1 MRTEKVPF
9 RASVGTVA
17 TPTARYIVPL
27 GAQEYRT
34 DSLAAS
40 GQVYSVRR
48 IFVARSSAASFV
60 GVAYAFVVA
69 MMGTTMPTPLY
80 ALYEVEF
87 GFSVFVVT
95 LVFAAYAVGVL
106 AALLAF
112 GRWSDSL
119 GRRPMLLAAIGF
131 GLISAVVFVTAG
143 SLTALVIGRVL
154 SGLSAGIFV
163 GTATVT
169 LIELVPDKWRDRAP
183 AIATAA
189 NIGGLGL
196 GPLVAGLLA
205 EYLPQPLRLTFFVD
219 IGLLAV
225 AALAVFL
232 APETVRVAAGAR
244 PQMQRLSVP
253 ADVRGAFLR
262 ASIGG
267 FAGFAVLGLFTAVS
281 PGFIAGVLQIDN
293 HAVTGVVVFAVFAA
307 SATAQILLGR
317 ADPTSAQR
325 WGCFVLTVGLV
336 VLALSL
342 LLTSLPVLVIAALLC
357 GVGQGVTFSNG
368 MAAIAA
374 GLPPERRAEVTS
386 TFFVVLYVA
395 ISLPVIGAG
404 AAANEWGLVTAGLV
418 FSALVAALAAVAFV
432 LLTLDGRKARESHYA

>member
-1 MRTEKVPF
+1 MTRS
-9 RASVGTVA
+9 RA
-17 TPTARYIVPL
+17 
-27 GAQEYRT
+27 
-34 DSLAAS
+34 AA
-40 GQVYSVRR
+40 
-48 IFVARSSAASFV
+48 FV

-80 ALYEVEF
+80 ALYEIEF

-106 AALLAF
+106 GALLAF

-119 GRRPMLLAAIGF
+119 GRRPMLLAAIVF
-131 GLISAVVFVTAG
+131 GLVSAVVFVTAD

-169 LIELVPDKWRDRAP
+169 LIELVPDAWRDRAP

-205 EYLPQPLRLTFFVD
+205 EYFPHPLRLTFFVD
-219 IGLLAV
+219 IALLAV
-225 AALAVFL
+225 AAVAVFL
-232 APETVRVAAGAR
+232 APETVRVARGAR
-244 PQMQRLSVP
+244 PHMQRLSVP
-253 ADVRGAFLR
+253 ADVRGTFLR

-293 HAVTGVVVFAVFAA
+293 HAVTGAVVFVVFAA
-307 SATAQILLGR
+307 SATAQIVLR
-317 ADPTSAQR
+317 RTDPTSAQR
-325 WGCFVLTVGLV
+325 WGCVVLTVGLV

-342 LLTSLPVLVIAALLC
+342 LLTSLPVLLIAALLC
-357 GVGQGVTFSNG
+357 GIGQGVTFSNG

-395 ISLPVIGAG
+395 ISVPVIGAG
-404 AAANEWGLVTAGLV
+404 AAANAWGLVTAGLV
-418 FSALVAALAAVAFV
+418 FSALIAVLATVAFV
-432 LLTLDGRKARESHYA
+432 LLTLDGRKARASHYA

>member
-1 MRTEKVPF
+1 MT
-9 RASVGTVA
+9 
-17 TPTARYIVPL
+17 
-27 GAQEYRT
+27 
-34 DSLAAS
+34 
-40 GQVYSVRR
+40 
-48 IFVARSSAASFV
+48 RSSAASFV

-106 AALLAF
+106 GALLAF

-119 GRRPMLLAAIGF
+119 GRRPMLLTAIVF
-131 GLISAVVFVTAG
+131 GLISAVVFVTAD
-143 SLTALVIGRVL
+143 SLIALIVGRVL

-169 LIELVPDKWRDRAP
+169 LIELVPDSWRDRAP

-219 IGLLAV
+219 IALLAL

-244 PQMQRLSVP
+244 PHMQRLSVP
-253 ADVRGAFLR
+253 AGVRGTFLR

-281 PGFIAGVLQIDN
+281 PGFVAGVLQIDN
-293 HAVTGVVVFAVFAA
+293 HAVTGVVVFVVFAA
-307 SATAQILLGR
+307 SATAQITVR
-317 ADPTSAQR
+317 VADSTSAQR
-325 WGCFVLTVGLV
+325 WGCVVLTVGLV

-342 LLTSLPVLVIAALLC
+342 TLTSLPILVIAALLC
-357 GVGQGVTFSNG
+357 GVGQGVIFGYG
-368 MAAIAA
+368 MSAIAA
-374 GLPPERRAEVTS
+374 GLPDERRAEVTS
-386 TFFVVLYVA
+386 TFFVVMYVA

-404 AAANEWGLVTAGLV
+404 AVANEWGLVTAGLV
-418 FSALVAALAAVAFV
+418 FSGLIAALAAVAFV
-432 LLTLDGRKARESHYA
+432 LLTLDGRRVSATHAS

>member
-1 MRTEKVPF
+1 MTRS
-9 RASVGTVA
+9 RA
-17 TPTARYIVPL
+17 
-27 GAQEYRT
+27 
-34 DSLAAS
+34 AA
-40 GQVYSVRR
+40 
-48 IFVARSSAASFV
+48 FV

-80 ALYEVEF
+80 ALYEIEF
-87 GFSVFVVT
+87 GFSVFVIT

-106 AALLAF
+106 GALLAF

-119 GRRPMLLAAIGF
+119 GRRPMLLAAIVF
-131 GLISAVVFVTAG
+131 GLVSAVVFVTAD

-169 LIELVPDKWRDRAP
+169 LIELVPDAWRDRAP

-205 EYLPQPLRLTFFVD
+205 EYFPHPLRLTFFVD
-219 IGLLAV
+219 IALLAV
-225 AALAVFL
+225 AAVAVFL
-232 APETVRVAAGAR
+232 APETVRVARGAR
-244 PQMQRLSVP
+244 PHMQRLSVP
-253 ADVRGAFLR
+253 ADVRGTFLR

-293 HAVTGVVVFAVFAA
+293 HAVTGAVVFVVFAA
-307 SATAQILLGR
+307 SATAQIVLR
-317 ADPTSAQR
+317 RTDPTSAQR
-325 WGCFVLTVGLV
+325 WGCVVLTVGLV

-342 LLTSLPVLVIAALLC
+342 LLTSLPVLLIAALLC
-357 GVGQGVTFSNG
+357 GIGQGVTFSNG

-395 ISLPVIGAG
+395 ISVPVIGAG
-404 AAANEWGLVTAGLV
+404 AAANAWGLVTAGLV
-418 FSALVAALAAVAFV
+418 FSALIAVLATVAFV
-432 LLTLDGRKARESHYA
+432 LLTLDGRRARASHYA

>member
-1 MRTEKVPF
+1 VTRS
-9 RASVGTVA
+9 RA
-17 TPTARYIVPL
+17 
-27 GAQEYRT
+27 
-34 DSLAAS
+34 AA
-40 GQVYSVRR
+40 
-48 IFVARSSAASFV
+48 FV

-80 ALYEVEF
+80 ALYEIEF
-87 GFSVFVVT
+87 GFSVFVIT

-106 AALLAF
+106 GALLAF

-119 GRRPMLLAAIGF
+119 GRRPMLLAAIVF
-131 GLISAVVFVTAG
+131 GLVSAVVFVTAD

-169 LIELVPDKWRDRAP
+169 LIELVPDAWRDRAP

-205 EYLPQPLRLTFFVD
+205 EYFPHPLRLTFFVD
-219 IGLLAV
+219 IALLAV
-225 AALAVFL
+225 AAVAVFL
-232 APETVRVAAGAR
+232 APETVRVARGAR
-244 PQMQRLSVP
+244 PHMQRLSVP
-253 ADVRGAFLR
+253 ADVRGTFLR

-293 HAVTGVVVFAVFAA
+293 HAVTGAVVFVVFAA
-307 SATAQILLGR
+307 SATAQIVLR
-317 ADPTSAQR
+317 RTDPTSAQR
-325 WGCFVLTVGLV
+325 WGCVVLTVGLV

-342 LLTSLPVLVIAALLC
+342 LLTSLPVLLIAALLC
-357 GVGQGVTFSNG
+357 GIGQGVTFSNG

-395 ISLPVIGAG
+395 ISVPVIGAG
-404 AAANEWGLVTAGLV
+404 AAANAWGLVTAGLV
-418 FSALVAALAAVAFV
+418 FSALIAVLATVAFV
-432 LLTLDGRKARESHYA
+432 LLTLDGRRARASHYA